1 MVKRKW
7 LWGKKSCEKIA
18 GETESSGSMSS
29 QSDKILEDQE
39 PIKGSPNNSH
49 SPEVNSKATESIINR
64 EETDKG
70 EKSLTRKLSDDTEE
84 DRPND
89 RLSEEDAYVISM
101 NGDTRPLAP
110 DCCVEDISKG
120 SVSNENVPSVSVED
134 SQGVKFG
141 KLSSNGCL
149 EDKDSFKLLTEKL
162 SAALVNVSHKDEL
175 VKQHSKV
182 AEEAVAG
189 WEKAEKEA
197 DSLKQ
202 QLEAVAQKKSSLEDR
217 VSQLDE
223 ALKECVRQLRLARD
237 EQEKKINQAV
247 TERTSEL
254 ELAKTRLEDQLVE
267 LQALLETSRMNDL
280 ELQHRTDFLEEEN
293 VVLRQELQSLSEE
306 LEVRT
311 IERDLSTKAAETASK
326 QHLESIKKLARLE
339 AECRKL
345 KSLSRVTSISNER
358 KSSTA
363 VASCA
368 ESLTDSQSDGAE
380 QLSASECDGRKM
392 NGSWASALIAELD
405 QFTSEKVDRNM
416 NPPSTDINLMDDFL
430 EMERLASLPSNGP
443 QVQSVGCDETLE
455 KSAHKEDS
463 SLRIELESMARRTAE
478 LEENICKVEAEKAE
492 LAITLAQAQS
502 CFEES
507 QVQLI
512 ETQMKLEQ
520 LDRQLHDANEGE
532 RFYKAL
538 FIQFEREANLMSS
551 QIKSLRAEIEK
562 EQALSKQ
569 ISVRC
574 KDLENELRKKEEELE
589 FQQEEMFSD
598 ELKLKETDLAQT
610 QDSLEKSE
618 AQLKQAEKKL
628 KELEKKLQVAYE
640 EKKSLNSEL
649 DSVRQELQRMSIQIE
664 SLNEQARKGLMTENV
679 QMELEKE
686 LLEANEEKIS
696 LNIELDFIR
705 AELQTMSSQ
714 IELLNQQAQKGLM
727 TENVQMELEKGLQEA
742 NEEKKSLHTE
752 LDCMRAELQ
761 TMSSQIELL
770 NEQAQSGLMTENVQL
785 EKELQEANEEKKSLN
800 SELDCM
806 RAELQTMS
814 SQIESLNEQVQK
826 GLLNE
831 QEKKELEKE
840 LQQANEEKKSL
851 NSVLDGMREEL
862 QTMSSQIEL
871 SNEQVQ
877 NELEKELQQV
887 NEEKKALN
895 SELDGMREQLQTMSA
910 QIELLKEQ
918 VQKEKALVA
927 ELSTKYE
934 EMEYELQKKT
944 QEINVQQRAH
954 SNNELKIKQEDLA
967 VAAGKLADC
976 QQTIASLG
984 SQLKSLATLEDFL
997 IDPASI
1003 PGFSAPA
1010 PLMARRST
1018 GEPWKLHSNDTYLNE
1033 KEYEPLRNTQEDLSP
1048 FATHNRR
1055 DARG

>member
-1 MVKRKW
+1 MFCV
-7 LWGKKSCEKIA
+7 
-18 GETESSGSMSS
+18 T
-29 QSDKILEDQE
+29 QE
-39 PIKGSPNNSH
+39 PIKGSPIDSQ
-49 SPEVNSKATESIINR
+49 SQEVNSKATESLTNR
-64 EETDKG
+64 EEIDERK
-70 EKSLTRKLSDDTEE
+70 KSLTQKLSDAAEE

-89 RLSEEDAYVISM
+89 SLSEKDASIISM

-110 DCCVEDISKG
+110 DGCVEDISKG
-120 SVSNENVPSVSVED
+120 RLSNEYVSTVSVED
-134 SQGVKFG
+134 SLGVKFAH
-141 KLSSNGCL
+141 LSSNGCL
-149 EDKDSFKLLTEKL
+149 EDNEGFKLLTEKL

-202 QLEAVAQKKSSLEDR
+202 QLEAVVQKKSSLEDR
-217 VSQLDE
+217 VGQLDE

-247 TERTSEL
+247 AERTSEL
-254 ELAKTRLEDQLVE
+254 EIAKTRLEDQLVE
-267 LQALLETSRMNDL
+267 LQALLETSKMNDL

-345 KSLSRVTSISNER
+345 KSLSRVTPISNER
-358 KSSTA
+358 KSSTV

-380 QLSASECDGRKM
+380 QLSASECDSRKM

-405 QFTSEKVDRNM
+405 QFTNEKVDRNM

-430 EMERLASLPSNGP
+430 EMERLASLPNNGP
-443 QVQSVGCDETLE
+443 QVQSVGCDETPE
-455 KSAHKEDS
+455 KAAHKENS
-463 SLRIELESMARRTAE
+463 SLRIELESMACRTAE
-478 LEENICKVEAEKAE
+478 LEENTCKVEAEKAE
-492 LAITLAQAQS
+492 LAKTLAQTQS

-520 LDRQLHDANEGE
+520 LDRELHEANEGE
-532 RFYKAL
+532 QFYKAL

-551 QIKSLRAEIEK
+551 QIKSLRAEVEK

-574 KDLENELRKKEEELE
+574 KDLENELKKKEEELE
-589 FQQEEMFSD
+589 YQHEAMLSE
-598 ELKLKETDLAQT
+598 ELKMKEMDLAQT
-610 QDSLEKSE
+610 QDSLGKSE

-628 KELEKKLQVAYE
+628 KELEKKLQEAYE

-649 DSVRQELQRMSIQIE
+649 DTVREELQRMSIQIE
-664 SLNEQARKGLMTENV
+664 LLNE
-679 QMELEKE
+679 
-686 LLEANEEKIS
+686 
-696 LNIELDFIR
+696 
-705 AELQTMSSQ
+705 
-714 IELLNQQAQKGLM
+714 QAQKGLM
-727 TENVQMELEKGLQEA
+727 TENVQMELEKELQEA
-742 NEEKKSLHTE
+742 NEEKMSLNIE
-752 LDCMRAELQ
+752 LDCIRGELQ

-770 NEQAQSGLMTENVQL
+770 NEQAQKGLTTENMQMELEKELQEANEEKKSLYSELDCMRTELQTMSSQIELLNEQAQTGLMTESVQIEL

-800 SELDCM
+800 LELDCM

-831 QEKKELEKE
+831 QEQNELEKE

-851 NSVLDGMREEL
+851 NSELDGMREEL
-862 QTMSSQIEL
+862 RTMSSQIEL

-877 NELEKELQQV
+877 NELEKELQQA

-910 QIELLKEQ
+910 QIELLNEQ
-918 VQKEKALVA
+918 VLKEKALVA

-944 QEINVQQRAH
+944 QELNVQQRAH

-997 IDPASI
+997 IDTASI

-1018 GEPWKLHSNDTYLNE
+1018 GEPWKLHSNDTYLTE